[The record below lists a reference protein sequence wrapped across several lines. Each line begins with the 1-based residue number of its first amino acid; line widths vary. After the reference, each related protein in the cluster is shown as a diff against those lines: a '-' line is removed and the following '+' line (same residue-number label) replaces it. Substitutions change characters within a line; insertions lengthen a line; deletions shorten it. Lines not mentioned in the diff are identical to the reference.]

1 MKRFFYLLL
10 LFNLSCQLIDQPEE
24 IPSFIHIN
32 DFSFS
37 VNNSN
42 QGSNS
47 EKIIDAWIYINGNL
61 EGVYEMPATIPL
73 HYQGV
78 KNLSI
83 YPGIKRNGISADR
96 KKYPFY
102 LPFNTSINLI
112 PDSIIEI
119 NPSTE
124 YEEDL
129 FFWVEDFEDPQH
141 KFQSHSTSQ
150 VDLSIL
156 DSPESFLFEGD
167 AGIIT
172 MDSSQFYCEIRTN
185 ELDFNQF
192 PKNLN
197 IPAYIELNYANNFPF
212 SLGIL
217 HKNASLP
224 AYQNQALIT
233 MIPTFEDSVIWNKTY
248 LYIPDATSLYSSAT
262 EFDIYISVVNDNY
275 QNDIMIL
282 FDNFKVI
289 YRP

>member
-1 MKRFFYLLL
+1 M
-10 LFNLSCQLIDQPEE
+10 
-24 IPSFIHIN
+24 
-32 DFSFS
+32 
-37 VNNSN
+37 
-42 QGSNS
+42 
-47 EKIIDAWIYINGNL
+47 
-61 EGVYEMPATIPL
+61 
-73 HYQGV
+73 
-78 KNLSI
+78 
-83 YPGIKRNGISADR
+83 
-96 KKYPFY
+96 
-102 LPFNTSINLI
+102 
-112 PDSIIEI
+112 
-119 NPSTE
+119 
-124 YEEDL
+124 
-129 FFWVEDFEDPQH
+129 EDFEDPQH

-262 EFDIYISVVNDNY
+262 EFDIYISVVNDNN

>member
-1 MKRFFYLLL
+1 M
-10 LFNLSCQLIDQPEE
+10 
-24 IPSFIHIN
+24 
-32 DFSFS
+32 
-37 VNNSN
+37 
-42 QGSNS
+42 
-47 EKIIDAWIYINGNL
+47 
-61 EGVYEMPATIPL
+61 
-73 HYQGV
+73 
-78 KNLSI
+78 
-83 YPGIKRNGISADR
+83 
-96 KKYPFY
+96 
-102 LPFNTSINLI
+102 
-112 PDSIIEI
+112 
-119 NPSTE
+119 E
-124 YEEDL
+124 Y
-129 FFWVEDFEDPQH
+129 FEDPQH

-217 HKNASLP
+217 HKNDSLP

-262 EFDIYISVVNDNY
+262 EFDIYISVVNDNN